1 MDLSPGTLIR
11 PFKPVAFRD
20 IRDWILGGAS
30 GHFAEFD
37 TRVKLGCHPLA
48 APGFDIRQNPW
59 HGSLNSP
66 SYPISKGSTV
76 VKAEL
81 GTKRTCPSCASRFYD
96 LLKNPIVCPKCG
108 VSFIAAPILPSK
120 GDYPGAAPAPVAKVR
135 EKVEVEESENAD
147 VELIS
152 LEDVEEDG
160 KDDDETAGIEDVD
173 LGEDAEPADAEEDDT
188 FLVVEEEEGD
198 NVSGLLDSGPSGGK
212 EGEEEV

>member
-1 MDLSPGTLIR
+1 M
-11 PFKPVAFRD
+11 
-20 IRDWILGGAS
+20 
-30 GHFAEFD
+30 
-37 TRVKLGCHPLA
+37 
-48 APGFDIRQNPW
+48 
-59 HGSLNSP
+59 
-66 SYPISKGSTV
+66 

-96 LLKNPIVCPKCG
+96 LLKNPIICPKCG

-135 EKVEVEESENAD
+135 EKEEVEESENAD

-198 NVSGLLDSGPSGGK
+198 NVSGLLDSGPSGGGK